1 MGASGAGGAE
11 SDGARAGRARLVF
24 LLAIAVG
31 LATAAFLL
39 TLGPQARL
47 PATVRAVLLVER
59 LALAGVPALAYVVA
73 GIGIGRLWRGL
84 LRGSAEAGALQ
95 AALGVAT
102 LLWLSHLLGWL
113 GVLTPWVAIGVIGVG
128 LALALE
134 QLVRVLR
141 VGVRLATW
149 RGTTLAAAPAAAVLV
164 VASASTPGWLW
175 MSEFGGYDAL
185 SYHLQ
190 LPREWLEAGR
200 LTTLEHN
207 VYSALPSF
215 VEAAFMHVGAALTP
229 TMPLERGGLP
239 PLVGEAGMG
248 LLSCQM
254 LHGLLTLLAAWCV
267 GRAAAAWGARLGL
280 GSDACGWAGAVASG
294 LVIATPWT
302 VVVGS
307 LAYNETPMLL
317 MGAAAMIVALEPT
330 MSAWRKGLLAGV
342 LMGAACGVK
351 PTALLMLAPG
361 MALVLA
367 LHTTPREWYRVAI
380 AGGAAG
386 MVMLGPWLARNAL
399 ATGNPV
405 FPFAAAVFANEGGG
419 TGHWSA
425 EQVARFKRGH
435 SFDGGVADRLRLAIL
450 PEPRAGQPAE
460 IARYRGMS
468 NPQWG
473 VFFGVA
479 AGAIAIG
486 AVARRAASERAVRGA
501 FVTLAAFAGLSL
513 LAWLFATHVQSRFLL
528 PLLLPGAVGVG
539 LLVATLRGAWWRWAA
554 CGLVGVQAL
563 VTVSIMT
570 RERDGNP
577 LGGVDYSAGER
588 TGVAFREILAG
599 MDARGRGEMLSQ
611 FSAEAFVN
619 LAVPPEK
626 RVVLV
631 GDATPLFY
639 LRRVSYSTTW
649 DTSMMSAAVA
659 ANPGDAAAWSR
670 GLREAG
676 VDVCVVNM
684 GEIARLS
691 GSGFA
696 DPGLTARA
704 IEGWMRTQTRP
715 VMVWPQMGVF
725 VVEPGG
731 PVGTEPR

>member
-1 MGASGAGGAE
+1 MGASAAEGASAA
-11 SDGARAGRARLVF
+11 DGDSARAGRARLVF

-39 TLGPQARL
+39 MQGPQGRL

-59 LALAGVPALAYVVA
+59 LALAGVPALAYVIA
-73 GIGIGRLWRGL
+73 GIGIGRLWRGAIGNV
-84 LRGSAEAGALQ
+84 REAGALQ

-102 LLWLSHLLGWL
+102 LLWVSHLLGWL
-113 GVLTPWVAIGVIGVG
+113 GVLTPWVAIGVVGVG

-149 RGTTLAAAPAAAVLV
+149 RGTTLAAAPAVAVLV

-207 VYSALPSF
+207 VYSALPSL
-215 VEAAFMHVGAALTP
+215 VEAAFMHLGAAML
-229 TMPLERGGLP
+229 PLERAGLP

-254 LHGLLTLLAAWCV
+254 LHALLTLLAAWCV

-280 GSDACGWAGAVASG
+280 GSEACGWAGAVASG

-317 MGAAAMIVALEPT
+317 MGGAAMIVALEPA
-330 MSAWRKGLLAGV
+330 MSAWRKGLLAGI

-351 PTALLMLAPG
+351 PTAILMLAPG

-367 LHTTPREWYRVAI
+367 LHTAPREWHRVAI
-380 AGGAAG
+380 AGSAAG
-386 MVMLGPWLARNAL
+386 LLMLAPWLARNVV

-405 FPFAAAVFANEGGG
+405 FPFAASVFANERGG

-435 SFDGGVADRLRLAIL
+435 SFDGTVVDRLRLAVL

-473 VFFGVA
+473 LFFGLA

-486 AVARRAASERAVRGA
+486 AAARRGSEEKGVRRA

-513 LAWLFATHVQSRFLL
+513 AAWLFATHVQSRFLL

-539 LLVATLRGAWWRWAA
+539 LLVATLRGAWWRWLA

-563 VTVSIMT
+563 VTVSILV

-577 LGGVDYSAGER
+577 LGGLDYSAGER
-588 TGVAFREILAG
+588 TGVVYREMLG
-599 MDARGRGEMLSQ
+599 RLDARARGEMLSQ

-649 DTSMMSAAVA
+649 DTSMMSAAMA
-659 ANPGDAAAWSR
+659 ASPGDSTAWSR

-684 GEIARLS
+684 GEIARLA